1 MAQELETR
9 RGGER
14 RAPAAVDARA
24 PERPHVIERRVAV
37 PVVDEIGPGR
47 LVYHPSIAGGA
58 LRGGAIGAVVLGVL
72 AWLVASGA
80 WPWRDVGQF
89 AASGEGVAAFTGAGV
104 GAAAGALIGALAAL
118 FRLPAYRA

>member
-1 MAQELETR
+1 MAQEVETH

-14 RAPAAVDARA
+14 RAAVAGTRAA
-24 PERPHVIERRVAV
+24 ERPQVIERRVVV

-47 LVYHPSIAGGA
+47 LVYHSSIAGLA
-58 LRGGAIGAVVLGVL
+58 MRGGAIGAVVLGVL

-89 AASGEGVAAFTGAGV
+89 AAAGEGVAAFTGAGV
-104 GAAAGALIGALAAL
+104 GAAAGALTGALTAL
-118 FRLPAYRA
+118 FRLPPHGA